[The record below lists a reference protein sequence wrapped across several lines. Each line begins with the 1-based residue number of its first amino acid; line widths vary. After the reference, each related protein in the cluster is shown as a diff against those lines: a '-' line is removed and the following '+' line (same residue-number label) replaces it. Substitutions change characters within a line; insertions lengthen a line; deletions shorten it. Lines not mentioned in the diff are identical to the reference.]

1 MILFKGI
8 AIFFFALVVQA
19 EEWVEI
25 GVDAVAVYYVDIDS
39 IEVQADSVRV
49 TKQGVYNNII
59 TENLGG
65 EPRVFRKTR
74 GVVEI
79 DCRLRLNR
87 VVEINMLDENNF
99 SVWSSGFMRNR
110 PWEKVLDN
118 THAEKTMDFVCNRLS
133 NT

>member
-1 MILFKGI
+1 MALRGLV
-8 AIFFFALVVQA
+8 IFFFTVVVQA

-25 GVDAVAVYYVDIDS
+25 GADAVAVYYVDVDS
-39 IEVQADSVRV
+39 IDVLIDSVRV
-49 TKQGVYNNII
+49 IKQGVYNHVI

-74 GVVEI
+74 GVVEM

-87 VVEINMLDENNF
+87 VVEIDMLDENDV
-99 SVWSSGFMRNR
+99 SVWSSGVMRNR

-118 THAEKTMDFVCNRLS
+118 THAEKTMDLICNRLS
-133 NT
+133 KT